1 MSGRVYFPGHSTNVY
16 SKSNIS
22 RNLYILPGAKPVRVL
37 NGQKSPLGS
46 LDGLTFI
53 PVYLASSRR
62 KNSGENDAQLM
73 VPAFSD
79 YQASEMKM

>member
-1 MSGRVYFPGHSTNVY
+1 MVSLMFMVLCTVHLTAIDS
-16 SKSNIS
+16 
-22 RNLYILPGAKPVRVL
+22 PVPE
-37 NGQKSPLGS
+37 N
-46 LDGLTFI
+46 F
-53 PVYLASSRR
+53 ASSRR

>member
-1 MSGRVYFPGHSTNVY
+1 MTAY
-16 SKSNIS
+16 SMRCI
-22 RNLYILPGAKPVRVL
+22 PGAMSF
-37 NGQKSPLGS
+37 SPTGK
-46 LDGLTFI
+46 I
-53 PVYLASSRR
+53 ASSRR

>member
-1 MSGRVYFPGHSTNVY
+1 MRC
-16 SKSNIS
+16 I
-22 RNLYILPGAKPVRVL
+22 PGAM
-37 NGQKSPLGS
+37 SFS
-46 LDGLTFI
+46 LTGKI
-53 PVYLASSRR
+53 ASSRR